1 MKKVYDSYVNY
12 FKKVILKDESK
23 DNFELLKKLKK
34 YYKLALVTTC
44 KSEYINIL
52 LETYS
57 IEDLFDYIVAREDAK
72 NLKPAPDAYL
82 KTLEYLNLSPTEA
95 IAMEDSKRGVEA
107 AKSCNIKTVKVD
119 NVTVIKYNIDGIIEE
134 EFANKYLKKLLM
146 NNESHF

>member
-57 IEDLFDYIVAREDAK
+57 IEDLFDYIVAGEDAK

-119 NVTVIKYNIDGIIEE
+119 NFTVIKYNIDGIIEE